1 MKLKRLICISL
12 ISVMALGLFTSCKK
26 SPAEQSDN
34 ILKFAAVETAYGA
47 DVWQEIKE
55 AFEAAYP
62 GVTVELNI
70 NKNIEDIISSQMQAG
85 NYPDVIHLATGREKA
100 MTETFIKDS
109 ELLDITDVF
118 TTTIPGEDVTP
129 AEKLIAGMLDT
140 AATNPYDD
148 NKTYLAPMFYSPCGL
163 FYDAGLFKKN
173 GWEVPTTWDEMFELG
188 DKAREQGIYLFT
200 YPHSGYFD
208 AFMYALLR
216 EAGDADFYNS
226 VLNYGEGVWDSDEAK
241 KVFDLVA
248 KLKDY
253 TEPTTVAN
261 SNDENFRK
269 NQQLVIENK
278 ALFMPNGTWVVD
290 EMADTP
296 RSEDFEWG
304 FMALPALEAG
314 GDRYSYTFIEQMW
327 IPKQATNQDMAKKF
341 INFMYSDTAVD
352 IFKNHGAIQPVK
364 DISDKLEGI
373 NKTFY
378 SIYDNGAK
386 AVMGVFAT
394 TDPVE
399 GVSIKESLLT
409 AIDSVMSGAKTVDQW
424 KAGVI
429 EASDKL
435 RAALK

>member
-1 MKLKRLICISL
+1 MKLKRLLCISL
-12 ISVMALGLFTSCKK
+12 VLVMTLGLFTSCKK

-34 ILKFAAVETAYGA
+34 ILKFAAVETAYGSE
-47 DVWQEIKE
+47 VWQEIKE

-70 NKNIEDIISSQMQAG
+70 DKNIEDIIGAQMQAG

-109 ELLDITDVF
+109 ELTDITDVF
-118 TTTIPGEDVTP
+118 TMNIPGENITP
-129 AEKLIAGMLDT
+129 ASKLTAGMLET
-140 AATNPYDD
+140 AATNPYSD

-173 GWEVPTTWDEMFELG
+173 GWQVPDTWDEMFELG
-188 DKAREQGIYLFT
+188 DKVKQDGIYLFT

-208 AFMYALLR
+208 AFMYGMLR

-226 VLNYGEGVWDSDEAK
+226 VLNYGEGVWESDEAK
-241 KVFDLVA
+241 KVFDIVA

-253 TEPTTVAN
+253 TEPSTVAN

-290 EMADTP
+290 EMKDTP

-327 IPKQATNQDMAKKF
+327 IPKQAKNQDMAKKF
-341 INFMYSDTAVD
+341 INFMYSDIAVD

-364 DISDKLEGI
+364 DISNKLEGI

-378 SIYDNGAK
+378 SVYDNGAK

-424 KAGVI
+424 KTGVV